1 MILDSNIV
9 ILAAKPEHK
18 EMLEQFRGKSFAISV
33 NSRVEVRGCHK
44 LTDRDR
50 SFFEAF
56 FAVLEILP
64 ITDGV
69 LDRAIALRQARK
81 MSLGDAIIA
90 ATALVSPICS
100 PPIRLPRFDVGY
112 STAALSLS

>member
-1 MILDSNIV
+1 L
-9 ILAAKPEHK
+9 
-18 EMLEQFRGKSFAISV
+18 AISV
-33 NSRVEVRGCHK
+33 ISRVEVLGCHK

-90 ATALVSPICS
+90 ATALVFGRELKTHNLRDFSGIPDLLAS
-100 PPIRLPRFDVGY
+100 DPL
-112 STAALSLS
+112 AAI